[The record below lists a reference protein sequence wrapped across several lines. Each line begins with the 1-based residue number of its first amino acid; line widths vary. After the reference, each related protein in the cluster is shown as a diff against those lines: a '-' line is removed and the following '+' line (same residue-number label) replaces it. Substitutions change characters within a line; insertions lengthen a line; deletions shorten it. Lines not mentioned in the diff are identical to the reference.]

1 MRVKELTMAQPNESD
16 LSTKFST
23 LNVNAMEF
31 VPSFCSSQ
39 PSATPSAETE
49 SPPEQLSPTIDV
61 EVAVDSDVP
70 PPTTVPE
77 PTGTPSEELTTTTA
91 TTTELIDDKTP
102 ENPGESERIDG
113 VWMFHFD

>member
-1 MRVKELTMAQPNESD
+1 MAQPNESD

-39 PSATPSAETE
+39 PSATPSGETE

-61 EVAVDSDVP
+61 EVAAVDSDVPPPP

-77 PTGTPSEELTTTTA
+77 PTGTPSEELTTITTTA

-102 ENPGESERIDG
+102 ENPGERERIDG
-113 VWMFHFD
+113 V